1 MPMPFT
7 ERRCRMDKIL
17 VRNLKIFAY
26 HGVNPEEKVDGQNFV
41 LDIDAFVD
49 ISKPCVSDNVD
60 DTVSYAKIIKKAT
73 AVFTSQKDDLLERA
87 AERVAAELFE
97 SFDKIQALRILLK
110 KPEAPIKAD
119 FEYVGVE
126 INRKREDYL
135 K

>member
-1 MPMPFT
+1 
-7 ERRCRMDKIL
+7 MDKIL

-26 HGVNPEEKVDGQNFV
+26 HGVNPEEKENGQNFV

-49 ISKPCVSDNVD
+49 ISVPCVTDNVE
-60 DTVSYAKIIKKAT
+60 DTVSYAKIIIETVKI
-73 AVFTSQKDDLLERA
+73 FTCQKDDLLERA
-87 AERVAAELFE
+87 AQRVADGLFA
-97 SFDKIQALRILLK
+97 SFDKIQSLRILLK

-126 INRKREDYL
+126 IHRERCC